1 MTGRLKQRMEETAQ
15 WKKTMSTPLQTDQ
28 EDVHLRRRLTLPLLI
43 LYGLGVTVGA
53 GIYVLVG
60 TTASHAGV
68 YAPVAFLA
76 AAIVVAF
83 TGFSYAELSAR
94 FPVSAGEAAYVTAGL
109 KSKRMALFVGL
120 LVAAVGIISASAI
133 MVGASAYLQDL
144 TGIDARILTVL
155 IAAFLG
161 GVAVLG
167 VLESVTMAAVFTVL
181 EILGLIMVLVFGL
194 GNHPEIVFELHRLVP
209 PFDGQ
214 VWLGIG
220 AASLLAFFA
229 FVGFEDL
236 ANIAEEAIDPDRNMP
251 LAIIWT
257 LVLATLLY
265 LTVVSVVVLTVPN
278 KDLAQSAAPLNLMF
292 VEASPSLRGSFN
304 LIASVATLN
313 GVLIQMIMSSR
324 VIFGLAK
331 QKQLPAQ
338 FGYLHPRTKTPV
350 VATALVTSIV
360 LVLSLFVPIERL
372 AEITSQIA
380 LAIFAA
386 VNLSLIFLKRREAEK
401 QIGFRV
407 PLFVPIAGL
416 VTCLCLFGFGL
427 V

>member
-1 MTGRLKQRMEETAQ
+1 
-15 WKKTMSTPLQTDQ
+15 MSTQDSTSKS
-28 EDVHLRRRLTLPLLI
+28 EAHLSRRLTLPLLI

-60 TTASHAGV
+60 TTAAHAGV
-68 YAPVAFLA
+68 YAPIAFLTA
-76 AAIVVAF
+76 ATVVAF

-94 FPVSAGEAAYVTAGL
+94 FPVSAGEAAYVDAGL
-109 KSKRMALFVGL
+109 KSKRTALFVGL
-120 LVAAVGIISASAI
+120 MVAAVGIISASAI

-144 TGIDARILTVL
+144 TGVDARLLIVF

-167 VLESVTMAAVFTVL
+167 VLESVAMAAVFTVL
-181 EILGLIMVLVFGL
+181 EIIGLLLVLAFGL
-194 GNHPEIVFELHRLVP
+194 GGHPEILLQLDRLIP
-209 PFDGQ
+209 PLDGQ

-257 LVLATLLY
+257 LILATLLY
-265 LTVVSVVVLTVPN
+265 LTVVSVVVLTVPI
-278 KDLAQSAAPLNLMF
+278 DALAGSAAPLNLMF
-292 VEASPSLRGSFN
+292 TDASPALRAAFS

-324 VIFGLAK
+324 VIYGLAK
-331 QKQLPAQ
+331 QDQLPKQL
-338 FGYLHPRTKTPV
+338 GYVHPRMKTPI
-350 VATALVTSIV
+350 VATAMVTVIV
-360 LVLSLFVPIERL
+360 LALSLFIPIERL
-372 AEITSQIA
+372 AELTSQIA
-380 LAIFAA
+380 LAIFAI
-386 VNLSLIFLKRREAEK
+386 VNLSLIFLKQREPDRTS
-401 QIGFRV
+401 GYRV
-407 PLFVPIAGL
+407 PRFVPIAGFL
-416 VTCLCLFGFGL
+416 TCVALFTFGL